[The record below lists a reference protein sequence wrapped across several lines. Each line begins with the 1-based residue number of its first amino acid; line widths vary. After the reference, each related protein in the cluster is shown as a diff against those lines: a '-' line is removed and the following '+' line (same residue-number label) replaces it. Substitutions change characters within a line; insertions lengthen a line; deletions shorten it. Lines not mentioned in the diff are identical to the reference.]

1 MAVRLK
7 IIEDHYGAREGGEGE
22 REGLAV
28 ISVDGQIEHINEL
41 LWEAGEL
48 WVGVGGGGRG
58 ATSTSAGATLPTGGT
73 GGSCGLRLE
82 QSLSLSVLIWFEIPI
97 FFLLCFCL
105 VFTVSPD
112 KKCYWKQHVSEWT
125 DQRSDRTGNIQTF
138 MNKRKKTPTDSYFLG
153 LKRFQRT

>member
-7 IIEDHYGAREGGEGE
+7 IIEDNYGAREGGEGE

-82 QSLSLSVLIWFEIPI
+82 QSPSLSVLIWFEIPI
-97 FFLLCFCL
+97 FF
-105 VFTVSPD
+105 
-112 KKCYWKQHVSEWT
+112 
-125 DQRSDRTGNIQTF
+125 
-138 MNKRKKTPTDSYFLG
+138 SYAFA
-153 LKRFQRT
+153 